1 MMAFT
6 RFVAAITAALTV
18 AAAFAAPDYGS
29 VEEAQALVKKAIAH
43 YDRNGRDKAFADFSR
58 SPGPFVDRDLYVVVY
73 DMRGRSL
80 AHINPKMV
88 GRELIDMRDGD
99 GRYLVKE
106 RVEAANKSTSGW
118 QDIKF
123 FNPVT
128 KKIEPKR
135 VYWERHGDL
144 LFSSG
149 AYKAQ

>member
-1 MMAFT
+1 MKRTF
-6 RFVAAITAALTV
+6 
-18 AAAFAAPDYGS
+18 AFAAALVSSLAFAAADYGT
-29 VEEAQALVKKAIAH
+29 VEEAHALVKKAIAH
-43 YDRNGRDKAFADFSR
+43 YDKNGKDKAFADFSR

-73 DMRGRSL
+73 DMNGKSL

-88 GRELIDMRDGD
+88 GKDLIDMRDGD

-106 RVEAANKSTSGW
+106 RVEGARKAASGW

-128 KKIEPKR
+128 KKVEPKR
-135 VYWERHGDL
+135 VYWERHDDL